1 MRCNYRKC
9 KYIKFHF
16 KNLFHLT
23 TKKREKVIQ
32 CNLLHL
38 FDFFLFY
45 TLAREQAIYVLDND
59 LKGVFAKNERG
70 YRLTA
75 KNNRF

>member
-1 MRCNYRKC
+1 MFIYNICMHNFTVYEHYNK
-9 KYIKFHF
+9 KYISIAF
-16 KNLFHLT
+16 LFSVTIYKQNYHCMI
-23 TKKREKVIQ
+23 V
-32 CNLLHL
+32 NLL
-38 FDFFLFY
+38 
-45 TLAREQAIYVLDND
+45 T